1 MTQINQWLIREQ
13 TSHVET
19 FKLQM
24 GVKRKS
30 YVDVGAAEVQRK
42 HFKVGSESYFR
53 SLGWVKHAT
62 QQHGGQNQH
71 S

>member
-1 MTQINQWLIREQ
+1 M
-13 TSHVET
+13 ET

>member
-1 MTQINQWLIREQ
+1 MWKPSNCRWESNL
-13 TSHVET
+13 
-19 FKLQM
+19 
-24 GVKRKS
+24 KS
-30 YVDVGAAEVQRK
+30 YVDVGAAEVPRK